1 MAGGPA
7 DDGSTYSP
15 TVAGIY
21 VFNLIVGAG
30 ALAMPK
36 AFAQS
41 GYIAGSVMIAVLA
54 FMSYMTVTFMVES
67 MAAANAFMRRN
78 ETKKNKSQDD
88 LSIQSYTDKT
98 PLINARAETDS
109 AFSIVSRAEMGAMAE
124 LFFSSLGVKAFYAC
138 IIIYLYG
145 DLCIYAVAVPK
156 SLKKVICPTGHNIT
170 HSNHS
175 LYGNHTIT
183 TVAPNCLG
191 SLDADAS
198 YQIFLVLFAGL
209 LGPFTFFDV
218 QKTKWLQVFTTVM
231 RWTTFLLMIIIAIIG
246 IAGTQVFNPPEP
258 TPDHADIKIADLGG
272 LSSLFGVSIY
282 SFMCH
287 HSLPSLL
294 TPMSR
299 KSLLNNVLVTD
310 FALILGFYC
319 LLCFTATFRFD
330 VHTLEDLYTLNF
342 KNFKADFVSYYLGL
356 FPVFTLSAN
365 FPIIAITLRNNLK
378 LLLSSPSRRNPAW
391 VEKFVFPVLAIGPP
405 ILVAFF
411 TDNVEMLVG
420 ITGSYAGVGI
430 QYVIPALL
438 CYCARAKVNRELGAE
453 PNLHRSWFSHPYWIW
468 FVLLWSGLCI
478 TLVTVN
484 HINTG
489 K

>member
-15 TVAGIY
+15 MVAAIY

-41 GYIAGSVMIAVLA
+41 GYIAGAVMIAVLA
-54 FMSYMTVTFMVES
+54 FMSFMTVTFMIEA

-78 ETKKNKSQDD
+78 EEKKN
-88 LSIQSYTDKT
+88 SINNGTSTLDRYDAKT

-109 AFSIVSRAEMGAMAE
+109 EFSIVSRAEMGAMAE
-124 LFFSSLGVKAFYAC
+124 LFFPSWGVKAFYAC

-156 SLKKVICPTGHNIT
+156 SLKSVTCPVGHNAT
-170 HSNHS
+170 SNHS
-175 LYGNHTIT
+175 GHVTHYT
-183 TVAPNCLG
+183 TVPPPCLG

-198 YQIFLVLFAGL
+198 YRVYLLMFALL
-209 LGPFTFFDV
+209 LGPFTFFNV
-218 QKTKWLQVFTTVM
+218 QKTKWLQLFTTVM
-231 RWTTFLLMIIIAIIG
+231 RWSTFLLMIIIAIIG
-246 IAGTQVFNPPEP
+246 LAGTQVFTPPEP
-258 TPDHADIKIADLGG
+258 VPEPESVSVADIKNLPA
-272 LSSLFGVSIY
+272 LFGVSIY

-294 TPMSR
+294 TPMTR
-299 KSLLNNVLVTD
+299 KSTLNTVMVAD

-319 LLCFTATFRFD
+319 LLCFTAVFRFQAS
-330 VHTLEDLYTLNF
+330 TLEDLYTLNF
-342 KNFKADFVSYYLGL
+342 KHFNSGFVSYFLGL

-378 LLLSSPSRRNPAW
+378 LLLSSPSRKTAPW
-391 VEKFVFPVLAIGPP
+391 VEKFVFPLLAIGPP
-405 ILVAFF
+405 IIVAFF
-411 TDNVEMLVG
+411 TDNVELLVG
-420 ITGSYAGVGI
+420 VTGSYAGVGI
-430 QYVIPALL
+430 QYVIPAMLA
-438 CYCARAKVNRELGAE
+438 YCARGKVERELSDKE
-453 PNLHRSWFSHPYWIW
+453 NHHRSWFSHNRWIW
-468 FVLLWSGLCI
+468 FAIGWSVACI
-478 TLVTVN
+478 ALVTFN
-484 HINTG
+484 HIYEG